1 MFSIA
6 SHTKKENMVLVF
18 DIQSGVINGALAL
31 LKPDKSFKVQ
41 NIKNKQIIRR
51 GHMETSEYIKSM
63 MSSLVSLGHE
73 LAESHHISQIHIIL
87 SSPWV
92 ISQSKTTRVL
102 FDKDTVI
109 NAKLIDGIVE
119 EGSDKNA
126 FDDDVVYIEK
136 KIFDIKLNGYSVT
149 KYIDRVA
156 KRIEVSF
163 ASTITSS
170 SLINTIRD
178 TVKKQFSVNKI
189 DYHSSLLMNFISLR
203 KLITDMNDYVYM
215 HIHAELTDII
225 VVRSGICSHIA
236 SFPIGLSS
244 LKKRLALAL
253 NIDEKMVDSTLSVY
267 KDGKFDENEKAK
279 IKAKLDEYSSEWLN
293 NYTKIINECENKDLI
308 PEVMYISALSNADIY
323 KDIIRT
329 RVSENIHFVDL
340 DVDTMVVHMLALSDV
355 V

>member
-6 SHTKKENMVLVF
+6 SHTMKENMVLVF

-51 GHMETSEYIKSM
+51 GHMETGEYIKSM

-73 LAESHHISQIHIIL
+73 LAESHHISQVHIIL
-87 SSPWV
+87 SSPWI
-92 ISQSKTTRVL
+92 ISQSKTTKVQ
-102 FDKDTVI
+102 FDKDTLI
-109 NAKLIDGIVE
+109 NSKLIDGIVE
-119 EGSDKNA
+119 EGSDKNT
-126 FDDDVVYIEK
+126 FDDDAVYIEK

-149 KYIDRVA
+149 KYIDRTA
-156 KRIEVSF
+156 KKIEVSF
-163 ASTITSS
+163 ASTITSG
-170 SLINTIRD
+170 SLINNIRD
-178 TVKKQFSVNKI
+178 TIKKQFGVNKI

-203 KLITDMNDYVYM
+203 KLVTDMNDYVYM

-225 VVRSGICSHIA
+225 VVRNGICSHIA
-236 SFPIGLSS
+236 SFPVGLSS
-244 LKKRLALAL
+244 LKKRLAQAL

-279 IKAKLDEYSSEWLN
+279 VKSKLDEYSSEWSN
-293 NYTKIINECENKDLI
+293 NYLAVINECENKDLI
-308 PEVMYISALSNADIY
+308 PEVMYISAVSNSDIY
-323 KDIIRT
+323 KDIIKSK
-329 RVSENIHFVDL
+329 VSGNIHFVDL
-340 DVDTMVVHMLALSDV
+340 DVDTMVVHTLALSDV